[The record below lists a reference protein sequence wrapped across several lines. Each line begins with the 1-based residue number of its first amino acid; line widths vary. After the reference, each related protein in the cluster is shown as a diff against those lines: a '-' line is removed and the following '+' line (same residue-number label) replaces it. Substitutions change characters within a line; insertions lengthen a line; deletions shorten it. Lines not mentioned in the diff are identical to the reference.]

1 MKNNLA
7 LIIRYKLLIAILG
20 LLFIACESPGL
31 SKSSILYI
39 SEKDGNPEIY
49 SMDKNGNNQIRLTN
63 SSKEEDIP
71 KLSPNGNSIAFIS
84 TRNSIRELWIMDF
97 EGNQQKL
104 VSRKGESVEDF
115 FWSPDSSKISY
126 KGRNS
131 DGQHDISVYS
141 VSDELI
147 NEVTNNSAIEKLGN
161 WSSDGEWIVYSV
173 IKTDQILDGGDKRVG
188 IFKKNPQ
195 GVDEVRLTENFEDHN
210 PMWSPDGKNIAFLST
225 RGGSDIDIYVID
237 VDSKEETNITASQG
251 NDYDFDWSPD
261 SKRIV
266 FVSERED
273 NPEIFVADISLNEK
287 PTRLTDNISTE
298 SSPIWREG
306 KIIFISDSDGDTDI
320 YSMTPSDGSGQKRLT
335 DTDQSERSPS
345 W

>member
-1 MKNNLA
+1 M
-7 LIIRYKLLIAILG
+7 
-20 LLFIACESPGL
+20 
-31 SKSSILYI
+31 
-39 SEKDGNPEIY
+39 
-49 SMDKNGNNQIRLTN
+49 
-63 SSKEEDIP
+63 
-71 KLSPNGNSIAFIS
+71 
-84 TRNSIRELWIMDF
+84 
-97 EGNQQKL
+97 
-104 VSRKGESVEDF
+104 V
-115 FWSPDSSKISY
+115 
-126 KGRNS
+126 
-131 DGQHDISVYS
+131 
-141 VSDELI
+141 
-147 NEVTNNSAIEKLGN
+147 
-161 WSSDGEWIVYSV
+161 
-173 IKTDQILDGGDKRVG
+173 
-188 IFKKNPQ
+188 
-195 GVDEVRLTENFEDHN
+195 
-210 PMWSPDGKNIAFLST
+210 AFLST

>member
-71 KLSPNGNSIAFIS
+71 KLSPNGNSISFIS

-126 KGRNS
+126 
-131 DGQHDISVYS
+131 
-141 VSDELI
+141 
-147 NEVTNNSAIEKLGN
+147 TF
-161 WSSDGEWIVYSV
+161 
-173 IKTDQILDGGDKRVG
+173 ILK
-188 IFKKNPQ
+188 
-195 GVDEVRLTENFEDHN
+195 
-210 PMWSPDGKNIAFLST
+210 S
-225 RGGSDIDIYVID
+225 
-237 VDSKEETNITASQG
+237 
-251 NDYDFDWSPD
+251 
-261 SKRIV
+261 
-266 FVSERED
+266 
-273 NPEIFVADISLNEK
+273 
-287 PTRLTDNISTE
+287 
-298 SSPIWREG
+298 
-306 KIIFISDSDGDTDI
+306 
-320 YSMTPSDGSGQKRLT
+320 
-335 DTDQSERSPS
+335 
-345 W
+345 